1 MFGTIRIVV
10 HVSDVTLKLRKT
22 HKKKI
27 HPFSIKKT
35 FEACEGVD

>member
-10 HVSDVTLKLRKT
+10 HVSDVTLKLKKT
-22 HKKKI
+22 HKKKNS
-27 HPFSIKKT
+27 PLFYKKT